1 MRDLSH
7 NEIEMVSGSG
17 SLSNLGKAL
26 STATPATDTPVNDFT
41 QQFEDMLKAIGDAFV
56 KIGNILNYYTNLFP
70 LPGSSNK

>member
-26 STATPATDTPVNDFT
+26 SNATPATDTPVNDFT
-41 QQFEDMLKAIGDAFV
+41 QQF
-56 KIGNILNYYTNLFP
+56 
-70 LPGSSNK
+70 